1 MARIKRH
8 RILLMSAAAII
19 LAGSIAAVVAASR
32 VSLPAA
38 KSDEI
43 PVAVVKRGDIDLKV
57 HGTAELRAS
66 HSMMLSAPSIGGD
79 SLQITKLAR
88 TGGLVKKG
96 DTIIEFDPSEQEYK
110 LEQNNSE
117 FQQAEQEITKAKAD
131 AVVLAAK
138 DQVTLLKDKYDVR
151 RAELDVQKNELVSK
165 IDADKNVLAL
175 DQAKRVLAEQEKD
188 IESHKASGQADIY
201 LAQEKSNKAKLAM
214 DQAQQNLDKMRV
226 TAPMDGLISIQKNMN
241 AMGGIFF
248 TGMTLPDYH
257 EGDQAQAGS
266 AIAQVVDPQGMDLTS
281 KIGEQ
286 DRSNVQVG
294 QAVDVVFDALPGR
307 VFHGTVKSVG
317 GASVRGFFSANPN
330 GTFEV
335 GIQMADADPRLRS
348 GFTAQIVFNGGIK
361 KDVLYLPR
369 EAIFLK
375 DGKRIVYV
383 KKGNGYEQR
392 EVKIESENESR
403 AAIGGIDEG
412 SAVALVDPTAPRKP
426 GSGSAAAGALGGTP

>member
-1 MARIKRH
+1 MARIKRN
-8 RILLMSAAAII
+8 RLFIVAVVVIVLAAGI
-19 LAGSIAAVVAASR
+19 GAVVAASR
-32 VSLPAA
+32 VRLPA
-38 KSDEI
+38 KSDDI
-43 PVAVVKRGDIDLKV
+43 PLAQVKRGDIDLKV

-66 HSMMLSAPSIGGD
+66 HSMMLSAPSVGGD
-79 SLQITKLAR
+79 SLQITHLVH
-88 TGGLVKKG
+88 TGQLVKKG
-96 DTIIEFDPSEQEYK
+96 DVVIEFDPSEQQYK

-117 FQQAEQEITKAKAD
+117 LLQAEQEIVKAKAD
-131 AVVLAAK
+131 AVVLSAK
-138 DQVTLLKDKYDVR
+138 DQVLLLKDRYDVR

-214 DQAQQNLDKMRV
+214 DQAQQNLDKMHV
-226 TAPMDGLISIQKNMN
+226 TAPMDGLVSIQKNIN
-241 AMGGIFF
+241 AMGGMFF

-257 EGDQAQAGS
+257 EGDQVQAGS
-266 AIAQVVDPQGMDLTS
+266 GIAQVVDPQGMDLTS

-286 DRSNVQVG
+286 DRSNVQTG
-294 QAVDVVFDALPGR
+294 QSVDVVFDALPGR

-317 GASVRGFFSANPN
+317 GASVRGFFSSNTN

-335 GIQMADADPRLRS
+335 AIQLADADPRLRS
-348 GFTAQIVFNGGIK
+348 GFTAQIVFLGGTK
-361 KDVLYLPR
+361 KNVLYLPR

-375 DGKRIVYV
+375 DGKRIAYV

-392 EVKIESENESR
+392 EVKIQSENESR
-403 AAIGGIDEG
+403 AAIDGVEEG
-412 SAVALVDPTAPRKP
+412 SIVALVDPTAPRKP
-426 GSGSAAAGALGGTP
+426 GSGSAAAGSMGGTP